1 MLQNLQEIE
10 KYKDYADKI
19 AYKLLNDAYT
29 DSEGNRWYDAWTRVK
44 PWDVDAHLGLF
55 VGAAG
60 NASALLSY
68 YSDKTGKKITPVFEY
83 RKE

>member
-1 MLQNLQEIE
+1 MAGQ
-10 KYKDYADKI
+10 I
-19 AYKLLNDAYT
+19 AYKLLNDAYK
-29 DSEGNRWYDAWTRVK
+29 DADGSRWYDAWTRVK

-68 YSDKTGKKITPVFEY
+68 YAEKTGKSVTPIFEY
-83 RKE
+83 IK

>member
-1 MLQNLQEIE
+1 M
-10 KYKDYADKI
+10 
-19 AYKLLNDAYT
+19 
-29 DSEGNRWYDAWTRVK
+29 
-44 PWDVDAHLGLF
+44 DAHLGLF

-83 RKE
+83 QEAKYGKKDTLFFLDIRDRRLPQNSQRDSRMDK

>member
-1 MLQNLQEIE
+1 MKNIKILQI
-10 KYKDYADKI
+10 K
-19 AYKLLNDAYT
+19 YT

-83 RKE
+83 QEA